1 MHTSSQPTGADT
13 TAAATAPVASHV
25 REVIE
30 QAVRQGVPGMVAQT
44 RDGHRTCWST
54 AGVADIQTRRAR
66 VPQERFRIGS
76 ASKAFTAAVVLQL
89 AAERKL
95 SLDDTVD
102 DWLPGL
108 LHGNGHDGSR
118 ITVRHL
124 LRQTSGIFPYGMDQ
138 TMLEHFYNPSFLTH
152 RFDRM
157 GPEQLVKIAVSHPA
171 QFQPGESWAY
181 SNTNFILAG
190 MIAEQADGRPFAE
203 QLTERIVRPL
213 RLTGTYMPG
222 IETEIQGVHPRHYS
236 KNTADGSLTAPVHD
250 VTEQNTGHDSHAW
263 TAGGMVSTSG
273 DLDRF
278 LTALLCGEL
287 LPPEQQQEMFT
298 TTEVP
303 PQTWIDGTTYGTG
316 IFSLKLPNDR
326 TVWGIAGM
334 IHGCYTFAMGDREG
348 HRTVVTHM
356 NGDWAPAHRPSG
368 IHLMT
373 DVVAAEFS

>member
-1 MHTSSQPTGADT
+1 MHTSSHPTGDA
-13 TAAATAPVASHV
+13 TAAATNPVAPHV

-54 AGVADIQTRRAR
+54 AGVADVRTGRTR

-76 ASKAFTAAVVLQL
+76 VTKVFTAAVVLQL
-89 AAERKL
+89 AAEHKL
-95 SLDDTVD
+95 SLDNTVD
-102 DWLPGL
+102 RWLPGL
-108 LHGNGHDGSR
+108 LQGNGHDGSR

-124 LRQTSGIFPYGMDQ
+124 LRQTSGIFPYSIDPA
-138 TMLEHFYNPSFLTH
+138 MLERFFNPGFLTR

-157 GPEQLVKIAVSHPA
+157 KPEQLVKIAVSHPA

-181 SNTNFILAG
+181 SNTNYILAG
-190 MIAEQADGRPFAE
+190 MIAERADGRPFAT
-203 QLTERIVRPL
+203 QLVERITRPL

-222 IETEIQGVHPRHYS
+222 DEAELQGVHPRHYS

-250 VTEQNTGHDSHAW
+250 VTEQNAGHDSHAW
-263 TAGGMVSTSG
+263 TAGGMVSTAG

-278 LTALLCGEL
+278 LTALLRGQF
-287 LPPEQQQEMFT
+287 LPPQQQHEMFT

-303 PQTWIDGTTYGTG
+303 PQAWIDGATYGSG
-316 IFSLKLPNDR
+316 IFSMKLPNGR
-326 TVWGIAGM
+326 TVWGVAGM
-334 IHGCYTFAMGDREG
+334 INGCYTFAMGDREG
-348 HRTVVTHM
+348 RRTIVTHL
-356 NGDWAPAHRPSG
+356 NGDWAPADWPSG

-373 DVVAAEFS
+373 DVVAAELG